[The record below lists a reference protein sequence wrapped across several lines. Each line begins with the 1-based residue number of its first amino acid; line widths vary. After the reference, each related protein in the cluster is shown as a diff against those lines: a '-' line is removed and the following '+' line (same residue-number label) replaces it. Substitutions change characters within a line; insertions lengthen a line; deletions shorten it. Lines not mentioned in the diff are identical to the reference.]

1 MARSPLPLRSAL
13 QGRPTRQ
20 RSAIHPDR
28 RNPTGLSPSL
38 AISDV
43 PVRLGNADQ
52 VSRSTKS
59 QLHGD
64 ESPADS
70 TLDGTRFV
78 RHYSGSPSWFLLL
91 RIVICLSS
99 PGTLLPSDA
108 TVRNLFSTTRR
119 KFRRF
124 DFGRQTTARISHILL
139 GTELD
144 RRSVLRRPSTG
155 CDRRSF
161 VVAIRRLPV
170 ECWAVRTAVVVSFA
184 FSIFDVLWFA
194 CRGGSASSL
203 QNLWANLWTGASVQD
218 WPVTS
223 TGRRRQ
229 SSINDAAPTTITSC
243 RGRATAIYF
252 VVRWWFSESARGQPT
267 TLRRVAAVCFRIEGV
282 R

>member
-1 MARSPLPLRSAL
+1 LARSPLPLRSAL

-108 TVRNLFSTTRR
+108 TVRNLFSSTRR

-161 VVAIRRLPV
+161 VVAKRRLPV
-170 ECWAVRTAVVVSFA
+170 DCWAVRTAVVVSFA

-203 QNLWANLWTGASVQD
+203 QSWGESLDRCVRSRLAGHFDGAAAAIVNKQRRAYYHYVLSGSCDRDLFRCPLVVFRKRSRTAD
-218 WPVTS
+218 NPAK
-223 TGRRRQ
+223 GRR
-229 SSINDAAPTTITSC
+229 C
-243 RGRATAIYF
+243 
-252 VVRWWFSESARGQPT
+252 V
-267 TLRRVAAVCFRIEGV
+267 L
-282 R
+282 